1 MAKEYENIEKSI
13 LSKIS
18 YLKFTKAENAI
29 IEHLL
34 SISEYEIALIT
45 IRNLNQETSTGRS
58 TLDRLTSKLGFKG
71 FKEFKRQL
79 LYESQFMHSTISKS
93 IIEKK
98 TIPSIIESDT
108 YSEIANK
115 IFKNASVRSLKFADM
130 LSKSFQLT
138 KLVKLL
144 ENANRIE
151 LFGEGASGVVCRDMY
166 QRLLRLGLNINY
178 SESYHEK
185 IAHASL
191 MTDNDLA
198 IGISYSGRTITTIKA
213 IEMCKFKGAKIAF
226 ILGSNIDK
234 IIKLSDV
241 VIFTPPGIKSFGTNP
256 VMNRILEMMFN
267 EVLFHCLVQK
277 NPDMLNRVKDIEKTL
292 HEERMN

>member
-1 MAKEYENIEKSI
+1 MLKKNREAEASI

-18 YLKFTKAENAI
+18 HIKFTKAENAI
-29 IEHLL
+29 IEYFL
-34 SISEYEIALIT
+34 SVSEYDIALIT
-45 IRNLNQETSTGRS
+45 IKSLNQITSTGRS
-58 TLDRLTSKLGFKG
+58 TIDRLSSKLGFKG
-71 FKEFKRQL
+71 FKEFKSQL
-79 LYESQFMHSTISKS
+79 LYESQFMHSTISQS
-93 IIEKK
+93 IFEKK

-115 IFKNASVRSLKFADM
+115 IFKNASIRSLKFADM
-130 LSKSFQLT
+130 LAKTLQLT

-144 ENANRIE
+144 ENSNRIE
-151 LFGEGASGVVCRDMY
+151 VFGEGASGVVCQDMY

-191 MTDNDLA
+191 MTNKDLA
-198 IGISYSGRTITTIKA
+198 IGISYSGKTKTTVKA
-213 IEMCKFKGAKIAF
+213 IEICKSRGAKIAF

-234 IIKLSDV
+234 ITLLSDV
-241 VIFTPPGIKSFGTNP
+241 VIFTPPGIKSYAASP

-277 NPDMLNRVKDIEKTL
+277 NPDMHNRVKNIEKTL
-292 HEERMN
+292 NEERMN

>member
-1 MAKEYENIEKSI
+1 MQDSI

-18 YLKFTKAENAI
+18 YLKFTKAENTI
-29 IEHLL
+29 IEYLL
-34 SISEYEIALIT
+34 SISEYDIALIT
-45 IRNLNQETSTGRS
+45 IKNLNQATTTGRS
-58 TLDRLTSKLGFKG
+58 TLDRLTLKLGFKG
-71 FKEFKRQL
+71 FKELKKQL
-79 LYESQFMHSTISKS
+79 LYESQFIHSTISKS

-98 TIPSIIESDT
+98 TIPSIAVSDT

-115 IFKNASVRSLKFADM
+115 IFKNASIRSLKFADM
-130 LSKSFQLT
+130 LSKSLQLT

-151 LFGEGASGVVCRDMY
+151 LFGEGASGVVCQDMY

-191 MTDNDLA
+191 MTNNDLA
-198 IGISYSGRTITTIKA
+198 IGVSYSGKTITTLKA
-213 IEMCKFKGAKIAF
+213 IEICKSKGAKIAF
-226 ILGSNIDK
+226 ILGSNIDR
-234 IIKLSDV
+234 INKLSDV
-241 VIFTPPGIKSFGTNP
+241 VIFTPRGIKSFGTNP

-277 NPDMLNRVKDIEKTL
+277 NPAMLNRVKDIENTL
-292 HEERMN
+292 HKERLDS